1 MSRIGLIALCLGF
14 SLVVVTGVG
23 CMKCGEDV
31 SKKMAEKAVEG
42 AVEKATGGKADIDV
56 GSSVDVSGLPEF
68 LRYAGATAK
77 ASWSMSGEDGTG
89 TVYTFETEDPASS
102 VIDFYKKALAGWK
115 NSSTMQNENATV
127 MVYGKEDE
135 KEFATITVSREKDE
149 SVTTLTVL
157 YTKKD

>member
-1 MSRIGLIALCLGF
+1 MARAGLIGLCLVL
-14 SLVVVTGVG
+14 SLVLVAGTGCVR
-23 CMKCGEDV
+23 CGQEV
-31 SKKMAEKAVEG
+31 SEKMVEQ
-42 AVEKATGGKADIDV
+42 AVEKATGGKADIEV
-56 GSSVDVSGLPEF
+56 GGSVDLSGLPEF

-89 TVYTFETEDPASS
+89 TVYTFETKDPAAS

-115 NSSTMQNENATV
+115 SSSTLQNENATV

-135 KEFATITVSREKDE
+135 KEFATVTVSREKDDDF
-149 SVTTLTVL
+149 TTLTVL